1 MYDANT
7 LLDLKLQFDT
17 QGFVHL
23 PGALTPAMT
32 EHVRNAF
39 ETAREQHSA
48 MVAQEQQRGAR
59 FVDLPSILDAD
70 PVFVDLVDLPALLP
84 LLRATVGEDL
94 ALNETSAR
102 LFFPG
107 PTFTSPFHSDVA
119 RVLGI
124 DHAQTPNLLVKLHV
138 FFEDLTP
145 EQGCLAFI
153 PGSHRLPPLYVN
165 PHRPTLAR
173 SAAVK
178 RVVPRA
184 GDAVLFNTH
193 VLHMAEDNRTPH
205 VRTSLIY
212 TYGHFWMKAFP
223 SASPSD
229 LSQFSSCPQRQQL
242 FGVDLPGVSHYA
254 RRLDALV
261 EPTPMMRMQQVAG
274 RVAHRLFPLV
284 PIPPRA

>member
-1 MYDANT
+1 MYESDT
-7 LLDLKLQFDT
+7 FLDLKLQFDT
-17 QGFVHL
+17 QGFVYL
-23 PGALTPAMT
+23 PGLLAPAMT
-32 EHVRNAF
+32 DRVRGAF
-39 ETAREQHSA
+39 ETSREQHSTL
-48 MVAQEQQRGAR
+48 VAQEQRRGAR

-70 PVFVDLVDLPALLP
+70 PVFIDLVDLPALLP

-94 ALNETSAR
+94 ALNGTSAR

-138 FFEDLTP
+138 FFEDLVP

-153 PGSHRLPPLYVN
+153 PGSHRLPPLHVN

-173 SAAVK
+173 SAAVL
-178 RVVPRA
+178 RIVPRA

-193 VLHMAEDNRTPH
+193 VLHMAEDNRTPE

-229 LSQFSSCPQRQQL
+229 LSQFADCPQRQQL
-242 FGVDLPGVSHYA
+242 FGVELPGVSHYA
-254 RRLDALV
+254 RRLDTLV
-261 EPTPMMRMQQVAG
+261 SPSPLRRLQEIG
-274 RVAHRLFPLV
+274 SRVAHRLFPLAQT
-284 PIPPRA
+284 PPRA